1 MLKSVAEDKELT
13 ASDPVI
19 ELAIGGDV
27 RAYPRRILIWHEIV
41 NDTVAGVPVTLT
53 YCPLRDSAVVF
64 DRRVPPHVLDFG
76 TTGKLR
82 KSDLVMYEWQTESCW
97 LQFTGE
103 AIVGALTDAQLKLLA
118 ARLES
123 FAEFKARHPAGQ
135 LLVPTDPKKVRS
147 QPLRRLRSERRSAPL
162 SR

>member
-64 DRRVPPHVLDFG
+64 DRRVPPQVLDIG

-147 QPLRRLRSERRSAPL
+147 QPLRRLRSERRSVPL